1 MTIDS
6 TTCHIC
12 DRAESEHS
20 ETSGHD
26 FWSHND
32 ALREA
37 REYDSRMIAGSKEA
51 RYVAEHRPC

>member
-20 ETSGHD
+20 GAPGHD
-26 FWSHND
+26 FWSNAD
-32 ALREA
+32 ALHEA
-37 REYDSRMIAGSKEA
+37 SEYDFRMIVRSKEA
-51 RYVAEHRPC
+51 RYVAEHRPY

>member
-1 MTIDS
+1 MMIDS

-20 ETSGHD
+20 GSPGHD
-26 FWSHND
+26 FWSHAD

-37 REYDSRMIAGSKEA
+37 REYDSRVIVGGKEA
-51 RYVAEHRPC
+51 RYVAEHRPY